1 MEISVPIELLLI
13 TADDSLLD
21 QALAVCAAA
30 GVEPE
35 VVADA
40 GAARAHWVQAGLV
53 MIGEDQA
60 QSLVALGL
68 PGRAH
73 VLLLAAEP
81 DHELAGHV
89 APSRRADR
97 RAAGGRL
104 GARRRGVRCAR
115 AGRPGVA
122 GSWRSWVDRAG

>member
-1 MEISVPIELLLI
+1 MDRAGPHQSLHMEISVPIELLLI

-40 GAARAHWVQAGLV
+40 GAARAHWAQAGLV
-53 MIGEDQA
+53 MIGGDQA
-60 QSLVALGL
+60 QNLVALGL

-73 VLLLAAEP
+73 LLLLAAQP
-81 DHELAGHV
+81 DHELAGQ
-89 APSRRADR
+89 SL
-97 RAAGGRL
+97 RL
-104 GARRRGVRCAR
+104 GAPIVVLPA
-115 AGRPGVA
+115 
-122 GSWRSWVDRAG
+122 